1 VRLKP
6 AQLRSHLEAPLKP
19 VYLVTGDEPLLI
31 QEAVDEIRSTARQQ
45 GFEER
50 QVFHADQKFDWQAL
64 LEEAGSLSLFATKK
78 IIELK
83 LPNGKPG
90 VVGSKKLVEFLE
102 SAPDDTVLIIESG
115 KIDRNALN
123 SKWCKSL
130 DNKGAIIQVWP
141 IKPEETLGF
150 MRQRAH
156 KLKLNIEHDALQL
169 LSSRL
174 EGNPLAAK
182 QELDKLLLL
191 HGTNP
196 ISVGMIFEEV
206 KDSAR
211 YDAYDLSKA
220 MLQIRT
226 HDAVNILHHLKA
238 EGAQPL
244 GVLWPLARDVR
255 VIAGLLPLVG
265 QRNRVEAHFKKN
277 RIFPNQ
283 QQDYVHAAT
292 HTSVNQANRALE
304 LLKQADQSIKGG
316 VGALPHWILIEDAVL
331 QICGAKLGI

>member
-1 VRLKP
+1 MRLKP
-6 AQLRSHLEAPLKP
+6 AQLHAHLESPLKS

-31 QEAVDEIRSTARQQ
+31 QEVVDEIRSSARKQ

-50 QVFHADQKFDWQAL
+50 QVFHVDQKFDWQAL
-64 LEEAGSLSLFATKK
+64 LEEAGSLSLFASKK

-90 VVGSKKLVEFLE
+90 PTGSKKLVEFLE

-115 KIDRNALN
+115 KIDKNALN
-123 SKWCKSL
+123 SKWCKTL
-130 DNKGAIIQVWP
+130 DNTGIIIQVWP

-150 MRQRAH
+150 MRQRAN

-169 LSSRL
+169 MSSRL

-191 HGTNP
+191 HGSQP

-211 YDAYDLSKA
+211 YDAYDLAKA
-220 MLQIRT
+220 MLQSRA

-238 EGAQPL
+238 EGTQPL
-244 GVLWPLARDVR
+244 SVIWPLARDVR
-255 VIAGLLPLVG
+255 VIAGLIPLIG
-265 QRNRVEAHFKKN
+265 QRNRVDAHFKSY
-277 RIFPNQ
+277 RVFSNQ
-283 QQDYVHAAT
+283 QQDYIRAAS
-292 HTSVNQANRALE
+292 HISVNQANKAIE
-304 LLKQADQSIKGG
+304 LLKQADQSIKGK
-316 VGALPHWILIEDAVL
+316 VDALPYWILIEDAVL
-331 QICGAKLGI
+331 QVCGAKLKI

>member
-1 VRLKP
+1 MRIKP
-6 AQLRSHLEAPLKP
+6 AQLRSHLESPLKP

-31 QEAVDEIRSTARQQ
+31 QEAVDEIRIAARRQD
-45 GFEER
+45 FEER
-50 QVFHADQKFDWQAL
+50 QVFHVDQKFDWQAL

-90 VVGSKKLVEFLE
+90 TTGSKKLVEFLE

-123 SKWCKSL
+123 SKWCKTL
-130 DNKGAIIQVWP
+130 DNIGVIIQVWP
-141 IKPEETLGF
+141 IKPEETLSF

-191 HGTNP
+191 HGSTP

-211 YDAYDLSKA
+211 YDAYDLAKA
-220 MLQIRT
+220 MLQSRT

-238 EGAQPL
+238 EGTPPL
-244 GVLWPLARDVR
+244 GVIWPLTRDVR
-255 VIAGLLPLVG
+255 VISGLIPLIG
-265 QRNRVEAHFKKN
+265 QRNRIDAHFKSH
-277 RIFPNQ
+277 RIFANQ
-283 QQDYVHAAT
+283 QQDFMRTAT
-292 HTSVNQANRALE
+292 HITVNQANRALE
-304 LLKQADQSIKGG
+304 LLKQADQSVKGG
-316 VGALPHWILIEDAVL
+316 IDSLPHWLLIEDAVL
-331 QICGAKLGI
+331 QMCGTKLKI

>member
-1 VRLKP
+1 MRLKQ
-6 AQLRSHLEAPLKP
+6 AQLRSHLETPLKQA
-19 VYLVTGDEPLLI
+19 YLVTGDEPLLI
-31 QEAVDEIRSTARQQ
+31 QETIDEIRSTARQQ

-50 QVFHADQKFDWQAL
+50 QVFHVDQKFDWQLL
-64 LEEAGSLSLFATKK
+64 LEEAGALSLFASKK

-90 VVGSKKLVEFLE
+90 TVGSKKLVEYLE
-102 SAPDDTVLIIESG
+102 SAPDDTLLIIESG
-115 KIDRNALN
+115 KIDKNGLN
-123 SKWCKSL
+123 SKWCKTL
-130 DNKGAIIQVWP
+130 DSVGVIIQVWP
-141 IKPEETLGF
+141 IKPEETLSF

-156 KLKLNIEHDALQL
+156 KLKLNIEQDALQL

-191 HGTNP
+191 HGSKP
-196 ISVGMIFEEV
+196 VSVGMIFEEV

-211 YDAYDLSKA
+211 YDAYDLAKA
-220 MLQIRT
+220 VLQSRT

-238 EGAQPL
+238 EGIPPL
-244 GVLWPLARDVR
+244 GIIWPLSRDVR
-255 VIAGLLPLVG
+255 VIAGLIPLTG
-265 QRNRVEAHFKKN
+265 QRNRVEALFKSH

-283 QQDYVHAAT
+283 QQDYVRAAT
-292 HTSVNQANRALE
+292 HRSINQVNRALE

-316 VGALPHWILIEDAVL
+316 VDSLPHWLLIEDAVL
-331 QICGAKLGI
+331 QMCGAKLQI